1 MNEQY
6 YYTPN
11 FNNSQNDYMKKQIE
25 RDAIARR
32 QKSEL
37 RKISSFL
44 GSAIIL
50 YLVFQV
56 IVSIVMSKVT
66 LAKGSTVYDLYQSNA
81 AFSYAVNILFISIL
95 SVGLPFGLVALINR
109 KKYKTPIVPTKP
121 LKFGTAAVWICFG
134 MELCVIANAGT
145 SFLVAFFKNLGIT
158 LTQGDVAKPNSIFEC
173 ILDIIGIAIV
183 PAICEEFAMRCC
195 ALGLLKNYGK
205 AFGVVSVSV
214 VFGLLHGNVIQFIF
228 AFLVGLVLAY
238 ITIKTESIIPAMCI
252 HALNNGM
259 SAVSDT
265 VNYAAGKEVNITVGF
280 FAFWLLV
287 GIIATIYLAIKRK
300 LTIPKDDGN
309 CVLTLG
315 EKVSSFFFPGMILPF
330 IVLIIMTAQTV
341 KIG

>member
-66 LAKGSTVYDLYQSNA
+66 LANGSTVYDLYQSNA

-109 KKYKTPIVPTKP
+109 KKYK
-121 LKFGTAAVWICFG
+121 
-134 MELCVIANAGT
+134 
-145 SFLVAFFKNLGIT
+145 S
-158 LTQGDVAKPNSIFEC
+158 
-173 ILDIIGIAIV
+173 
-183 PAICEEFAMRCC
+183 
-195 ALGLLKNYGK
+195 
-205 AFGVVSVSV
+205 
-214 VFGLLHGNVIQFIF
+214 H
-228 AFLVGLVLAY
+228 
-238 ITIKTESIIPAMCI
+238 
-252 HALNNGM
+252 
-259 SAVSDT
+259 
-265 VNYAAGKEVNITVGF
+265 
-280 FAFWLLV
+280 
-287 GIIATIYLAIKRK
+287 
-300 LTIPKDDGN
+300 
-309 CVLTLG
+309 
-315 EKVSSFFFPGMILPF
+315 
-330 IVLIIMTAQTV
+330 
-341 KIG
+341 

>member
-66 LAKGSTVYDLYQSNA
+66 LANGSTVYDLYQSNA

-121 LKFGTAAVWICFG
+121 LKFGTAVIWICFG
-134 MELCVIANAGT
+134 MGLCVIANAGT
-145 SFLVAFFKNLGIT
+145 SFLVTFFKNLGIT

-173 ILDIIGIAIV
+173 LIL
-183 PAICEEFAMRCC
+183 
-195 ALGLLKNYGK
+195 
-205 AFGVVSVSV
+205 
-214 VFGLLHGNVIQFIF
+214 
-228 AFLVGLVLAY
+228 
-238 ITIKTESIIPAMCI
+238 
-252 HALNNGM
+252 
-259 SAVSDT
+259 
-265 VNYAAGKEVNITVGF
+265 
-280 FAFWLLV
+280 
-287 GIIATIYLAIKRK
+287 
-300 LTIPKDDGN
+300 
-309 CVLTLG
+309 
-315 EKVSSFFFPGMILPF
+315 
-330 IVLIIMTAQTV
+330 
-341 KIG
+341 

>member
-66 LAKGSTVYDLYQSNA
+66 LANGSTVYDLYQSNA

-109 KKYKTPIVPTKP
+109 
-121 LKFGTAAVWICFG
+121 
-134 MELCVIANAGT
+134 
-145 SFLVAFFKNLGIT
+145 
-158 LTQGDVAKPNSIFEC
+158 
-173 ILDIIGIAIV
+173 
-183 PAICEEFAMRCC
+183 
-195 ALGLLKNYGK
+195 
-205 AFGVVSVSV
+205 
-214 VFGLLHGNVIQFIF
+214 
-228 AFLVGLVLAY
+228 
-238 ITIKTESIIPAMCI
+238 
-252 HALNNGM
+252 
-259 SAVSDT
+259 
-265 VNYAAGKEVNITVGF
+265 
-280 FAFWLLV
+280 
-287 GIIATIYLAIKRK
+287 
-300 LTIPKDDGN
+300 
-309 CVLTLG
+309 
-315 EKVSSFFFPGMILPF
+315 
-330 IVLIIMTAQTV
+330 
-341 KIG
+341 